1 MRRVSSHK
9 DDREARAADDATGAR
24 IIPFRH
30 RSNSGGPKN
39 ADEAAVARQVILEEE
54 RVRMRQNI
62 AVAVVL
68 IALMCAGGW
77 LVMHLRESLRI
88 EACIEA
94 GHRGCSTL
102 HP

>member
-1 MRRVSSHK
+1 MRRVTSHK
-9 DDREARAADDATGAR
+9 DDHEARAASDATGAR

-39 ADEAAVARQVILEEE
+39 ANEAAARQAILEEE

-68 IALMCAGGW
+68 IVLMCAGGW

-94 GHRGCSTL
+94 GHRSCSTL
-102 HP
+102 NP